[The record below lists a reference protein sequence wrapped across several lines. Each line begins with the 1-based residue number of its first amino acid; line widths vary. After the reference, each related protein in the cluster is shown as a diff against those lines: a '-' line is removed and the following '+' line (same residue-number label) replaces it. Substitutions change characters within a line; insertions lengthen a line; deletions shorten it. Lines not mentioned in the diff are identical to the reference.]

1 MCLFFHPFPI
11 LFHSLSLPPSLPSS
25 PPSLPPLTPPSN
37 PRVAKLSSGKTHDQA
52 SIAVLEKKLKEEE
65 GGRQRVEAELREHL
79 NVLQNLCSEEE
90 LHELRER
97 LSVKEKDWETAR
109 KELQQKQRQVERL
122 QHELNSCRGSLQV
135 AKKEQNQLAHSLNE
149 ETGLKMRLF
158 KALSELSR
166 KHQSCVEELQR
177 KTIEVDRLRQRLA
190 EIMAIVP
197 TIPPP
202 VHPPTTA
209 APFQPTTVAPFPPTT
224 VAPFTPATVA
234 QFPPT
239 SVAPFPPT
247 TVATFPP
254 PPQSTAGHFPPHT
267 QP

>member
-1 MCLFFHPFPI
+1 MNRRL
-11 LFHSLSLPPSLPSS
+11 
-25 PPSLPPLTPPSN
+25 
-37 PRVAKLSSGKTHDQA
+37 AKLSSGKTHDQA

-79 NVLQNLCSEEE
+79 DALQNLCSEEE
-90 LHELRER
+90 LHELKER
-97 LSVKEKDWETAR
+97 LSVKEKDLEMAR
-109 KELQQKQRQVERL
+109 KDLQQKQRQVERL
-122 QHELNSCRGSLQV
+122 QHEVNTCRGSLQV
-135 AKKEQNQLAHSLNE
+135 AKKEHAQLAISLNE
-149 ETGLKMRLF
+149 ESGMKMRLF
-158 KALSELSR
+158 KALSDLSR

-224 VAPFTPATVA
+224 VAAFAPAT
-234 QFPPT
+234 
-239 SVAPFPPT
+239 VAPFPPT
-247 TVATFPP
+247 TAATFPP